1 VDRDLLTILALSLGS
16 CAVVAGL
23 ATLLLHR
30 VRRASLTT
38 LLVVAGLVP
47 LAALALATA
56 VNVRA
61 MFLSAHDSL
70 VTTVLLA
77 ASVPVSVL
85 TALLLGRWVARG
97 SGALVEAV
105 ERLGDE
111 DDDTGL
117 DGAAVPR
124 ELSVVAA
131 ELARARARLTAARR
145 RERRVAEGHR
155 ELMAFLSHDL
165 RTPLAGIRALAE
177 GLEDGVVQ
185 DVPGAL
191 AELSAAAERL
201 DGMVSDLFE
210 LSRSADAPPA
220 AARTLV
226 SLQEVVDDVA
236 GGLQQLG
243 RARRVDLRL
252 DVPDRLPVLAE
263 PDSLG
268 RAVANLLD
276 NALRHTPEGGSVT
289 VTGRLAATG
298 EIVLSVRDECGGIAE
313 PDLARVFDVGWRAD
327 RERGTR
333 SGSGAGLGLAIV
345 RQVVAAHDGAVGVRN
360 LDGGCQF
367 DVVLPPP
374 AGRP

>member
-1 VDRDLLTILALSLGS
+1 VDRDLLTILGLSLGA
-16 CAVVAGL
+16 CAVVVAL
-23 ATLLLHR
+23 ATTLLHR
-30 VRRASLTT
+30 VRRSSLTT

-47 LAALALATA
+47 LAALALATV

-70 VTTVLLA
+70 VTMVVLA

-97 SGALVEAV
+97 SGALVDAV
-105 ERLGDE
+105 EHLGDE
-111 DDDTGL
+111 DDGPAL
-117 DGAAVPR
+117 PRAAVPR
-124 ELSVVAA
+124 ELAVVAA
-131 ELARARARLTAARR
+131 ELSRARGRLSAARR

-177 GLEDGVVQ
+177 GLEDGVVD

-191 AELSAAAERL
+191 ADLSAAAERL

-210 LSRSADAPPA
+210 LSRSADPPA
-220 AARTLV
+220 AAPRTVV

-236 GGLQQLG
+236 GELQQLG
-243 RARRVDLRL
+243 RARRVELRL
-252 DVPDRLPVLAE
+252 DLPARLPVLADPE
-263 PDSLG
+263 SLG

-276 NALRHTPEGGSVT
+276 NALRHTPAGGRVT
-289 VTGRLAATG
+289 VTGQARASG

-313 PDLARVFDVGWRAD
+313 PDLARVFDVGWRAEC
-327 RERGTR
+327 ERGAR
-333 SGSGAGLGLAIV
+333 SGGGAGLGLAIV
-345 RQVVAAHDGAVGVRN
+345 RQVVAAHDGAVAVRN

-367 DVVLPPP
+367 DVVLPAP
-374 AGRP
+374 AGRR